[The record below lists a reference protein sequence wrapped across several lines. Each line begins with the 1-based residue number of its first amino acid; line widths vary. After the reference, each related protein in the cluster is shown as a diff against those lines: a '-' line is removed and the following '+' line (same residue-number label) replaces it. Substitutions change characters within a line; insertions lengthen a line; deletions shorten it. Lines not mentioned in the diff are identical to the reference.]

1 MTKKIIY
8 GVAFYGLILIALACF
23 IIMFFEVKDLRAEN
37 EQLQLD
43 KEELRLE
50 LVDTQI
56 QRDELLDAIWHENNR
71 KMKDNDHG
79 E

>member
-37 EQLQLD
+37 GQLKQE
-43 KEELRLE
+43 KEELRIE

-56 QRDELLDAIWHENNR
+56 QRDELIDAIWNENNR
-71 KMKDNDHG
+71 QMK